1 MASIED
7 VANTLYGNES
17 NILVIRTALSGI
29 NASDASPILTPLLT
43 RLTTDIDVTS
53 LPVPQVVGIIISG

>member
-17 NILVIRTALSGI
+17 SILVIRTALSGI